1 MPTFNPYVEMTIQIN
16 LEDDAVADVDVKYW
30 PPIAPDRTDPGCGDE
45 IEIEEIRVSSLVGDT
60 PVALTETL
68 LAMGFEKKYGEL
80 VLQEA
85 AEDYYHNGR

>member
-1 MPTFNPYVEMTIQIN
+1 MPTFNPYVEMTIQIS

-45 IEIEEIRVSSLVGDT
+45 IEIEEIRVSCFNEDWVT
-60 PVALTETL
+60 LTETL